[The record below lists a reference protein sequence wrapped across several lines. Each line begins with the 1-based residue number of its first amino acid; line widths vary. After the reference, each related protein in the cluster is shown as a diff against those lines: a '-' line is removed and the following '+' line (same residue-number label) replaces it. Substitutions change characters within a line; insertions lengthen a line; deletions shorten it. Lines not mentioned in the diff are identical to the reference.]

1 MINVNTEVLS
11 IFRRL
16 LNNPNI
22 NIQLSMV
29 TGDLAGWDSF
39 KNVEIIL
46 ACEEKFCIRFRSKD
60 IDTLNCVGDLINLCE
75 TKIAQL

>member
-22 NIQLSMV
+22 NIQPSMV

-46 ACEEKFCIRFRSKD
+46 ACEEKFGIRFRSKD
-60 IDTLNCVGDLINLCE
+60 IDTLNCIGDLINLCE
-75 TKIAQL
+75 AKIALL